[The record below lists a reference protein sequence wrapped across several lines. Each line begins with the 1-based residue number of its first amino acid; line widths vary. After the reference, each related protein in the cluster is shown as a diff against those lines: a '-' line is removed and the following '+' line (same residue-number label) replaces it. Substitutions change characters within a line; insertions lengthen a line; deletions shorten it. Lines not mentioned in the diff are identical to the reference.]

1 MNDSRDRILQRLRS
15 ARPVNVERS
24 AAWQDVELFADYP
37 SSTEQRLEH
46 FIARIVSLRGEF
58 FRARDVHEAA
68 ARLKGLLQTSL
79 LRESL
84 PPLRAL
90 RHACGLLDE
99 VFQKEAWLAQNCFL
113 TQSEM
118 ANFEVEQFE
127 AGVTTADFLVAR
139 TGSIVLLAGNSGGR
153 RLSVLPPFHIVV
165 AKIEQLVDSLDEV
178 FAALGKKDQ
187 NETSFMTII
196 TGPSRTSD
204 IEKTLVLGAHGP
216 KRLAV
221 ILIG

>member
-1 MNDSRDRILQRLRS
+1 MNDSRDRILQRLRG
-15 ARPVNVERS
+15 APPMKKEPPD
-24 AAWQDVELFADYP
+24 AWQDVELFADYP
-37 SSTEQRLEH
+37 SSRQQRLEL
-46 FIARIVSLRGEF
+46 FIERIVALRAELV
-58 FRARDVHEAA
+58 RVQDAQEAA
-68 ARLKGLLQTSL
+68 ARLKELLQSALAQAGPSSL
-79 LRESL
+79 K
-84 PPLRAL
+84 AL
-90 RHACGLLDE
+90 RHASGLLDE
-99 VFQKEAWLAQNCFL
+99 VFEREAWLAQNCL
-113 TQSEM
+113 LMQRDM
-118 ANFEVEQFE
+118 ANTELEQFE
-127 AGVTTADFLVAR
+127 VGVTTADFLVAR
-139 TGSIVLLAGNSGGR
+139 TGSIVLLARNSGGR

-178 FAALGKKDQ
+178 FAARAKKEQ